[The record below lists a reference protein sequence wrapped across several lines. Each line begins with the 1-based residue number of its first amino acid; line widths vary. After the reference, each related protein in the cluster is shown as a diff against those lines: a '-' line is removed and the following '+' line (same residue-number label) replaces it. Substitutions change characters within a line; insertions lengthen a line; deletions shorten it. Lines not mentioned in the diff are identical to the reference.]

1 MLECGAAMRSN
12 LQFPFDSR
20 VVATEERRTGPS
32 GEQEALPVSEHLRRF
47 VVESPRF
54 RAEVTEH
61 VTATTFSCMTHGG
74 SGQQVAAHKVAGAD
88 WTLPSLS
95 G

>member
-1 MLECGAAMRSN
+1 MRSN
-12 LQFPFDSR
+12 LHCPFDPR
-20 VVATEERRTGPS
+20 VVAAEERRTGS
-32 GEQEALPVSEHLRRF
+32 GGEQEALAISEHLRRF

-61 VTATTFSCMTHGG
+61 VTATNNLQLHDPRSGN
-74 SGQQVAAHKVAGAD
+74 GQQVAAHKVAGAD